1 MVQKRFRKRERALN
15 TIKSGFQKLEPV
27 VKGFQILELAVK
39 GFQILKPAV
48 KGFQI
53 LEPVVNKT
61 KVIMPLFPLGVV
73 DPRSM
78 LFGLIIITIVG
89 PLHAQRLIK

>member
-1 MVQKRFRKRERALN
+1 MVKKRFRKRERALN

-27 VKGFQILELAVK
+27 V
-39 GFQILKPAV
+39 
-48 KGFQI
+48 
-53 LEPVVNKT
+53 NKA

-78 LFGLIIITIVG
+78 LFGLIIIKIVG